1 MPASAPP
8 TPSWCASVL
17 LLTRHDDLIEISV
30 GPLSSAADRLLQ
42 ISRPYLGV
50 GVDVQPPYNPPLC
63 YHSPLFGFPAKQH
76 WSNHPHQSMSE
87 PIFCTFLHLN

>member
-42 ISRPYLGV
+42 ISRPYASWCWCGCPAS
-50 GVDVQPPYNPPLC
+50 VQPSTMLPLTSLRFSC
-63 YHSPLFGFPAKQH
+63 QATLEQPSSPKH
-76 WSNHPHQSMSE
+76 V
-87 PIFCTFLHLN
+87 